1 MNQKVNH
8 ISLDTEHNVALKNV
22 KGRAT
27 IKLFDKGGHEVYS
40 KTDDN
45 LVTNAVSDLINS
57 GSFYQMISATAA
69 AQKYNIILNNT
80 PLSKNMFGGLLL
92 FKDAIPED
100 ATKYML
106 PRNSICVGAA
116 GNGLSSAVDRGSF
129 NPTESEQTENGYKF
143 VWDFTTS
150 QCNGDI
156 SAIALTSIL
165 GGNSFMPNGI
175 TTNSETLSN
184 FSSYSASEV
193 HVRIWHNPTVTGI
206 LDSNMVESNIVQPF
220 YISPIIGSSR
230 YIVFADKMNM
240 KIVAYRLRTSNVR
253 RISDIHA
260 YSWWLDSQPA
270 LQINLSALT
279 PAIISGSKNFGIT
292 VDGDGF
298 YIIYPTGERQFAKK
312 HYTWQSVEIKSDFD
326 LENPTKVILED
337 TAASVTVATTFDL
350 YNPSSPSHKFFG
362 GYDSESNNYYIYGAD
377 GKIHLVE
384 GATGNEIGVAATSI
398 SSNITISACGS
409 LYASGHKKPQTSSQ
423 STTTYNFVFFTG
435 QRLSDDATSTN
446 VMYNTMTL
454 NEAGTYV
461 SYDYYAFRG
470 ILCACYV
477 SDGVTGSGRIAK
489 ISLNNQE
496 EDKAYYVTVYTPA
509 TYLATINNITPV
521 TKTNATSMKVIYEIY
536 NAPDDVQTEQ
546 ETT

>member
-8 ISLDTEHNVALKNV
+8 ISLDSEQNVSLNNV

-27 IKLFDKGGHEVYS
+27 IKLFDADGHEVYS

-69 AQKYNIILNNT
+69 AQKYNIIVNNT

-92 FKDAIPED
+92 FRSEIAED

-165 GGNSFMPNGI
+165 GGNSFLPNGE
-175 TTNSETLSN
+175 TKNSETANN
-184 FSSYSASEV
+184 FSSYAASEQRI
-193 HVRIWHNPTVTGI
+193 RIWHNPTVTGI
-206 LDSNMVESNIVQPF
+206 SDSNMVDSKIVQPF

-230 YIVFADKMNM
+230 YIVLADKMNM
-240 KIVAYRLRTSNVR
+240 KIIAYRLRTLNVR
-253 RISDIHA
+253 GISDTNGA
-260 YSWWLDSQPA
+260 MELDSQPA
-270 LQINLSALT
+270 LQIDLSTLT

-292 VDGDGF
+292 VDGEGF
-298 YIIYPTGERQFAKK
+298 YIIYPIGTRQFAKK
-312 HYTWQSVEIKSDFD
+312 HYIWQSVEIKSDFD
-326 LENPTKVILED
+326 LENPTKVIAED

-350 YNPSSPSHKFFG
+350 YNPSSPSYIAFG
-362 GYDSESNNYYIYGAD
+362 AYDSESNNYYIYGAD
-377 GKIHLVE
+377 EKIHLVE
-384 GATGNEIGVAATSI
+384 GTTGNEIAVTAAVITTS
-398 SSNITISACGS
+398 ITISACGS
-409 LYASGHKKPQTSSQ
+409 LYWSGHQAPHHL
-423 STTTYNFVFFTG
+423 STDSDKNYFGFFEG
-435 QRLSDDATSTN
+435 QRLSDDAI
-446 VMYNTMTL
+446 TMNAAHKIMSF
-454 NEAGTYV
+454 NEDGTYTALN
-461 SYDYYAFRG
+461 YYAYRG
-470 ILCACYV
+470 ALCACYV

-489 ISLNNQE
+489 ISLNNE
-496 EDKAYYVTVYTPA
+496 KESKCYYVTVFTPA
-509 TYLATINNITPV
+509 TYLATINNIMPV

-536 NAPDDVQTEQ
+536 DAPDVDMAPEM
-546 ETT
+546 

>member
-8 ISLDTEHNVALKNV
+8 IALDSEQNVSLNNV

-27 IKLFDKGGHEVYS
+27 IKLFDEGGHEVYS

-57 GSFYQMISATAA
+57 GSFYQMISEKAA
-69 AQKYNIILNNT
+69 AQKYNIIANNV

-106 PRNSICVGAA
+106 PRNSVCVGAA

-129 NPTESEQTENGYKF
+129 NPTESEQTESGYKF

-156 SAIALTSIL
+156 AAIALTSIL
-165 GGNSFMPNGI
+165 GGNSFMPNS
-175 TTNSETLSN
+175 TTSKCETLSN

-193 HVRIWHNPTVTGI
+193 HVRIWQNPTVTGI
-206 LDSNMVESNIVQPF
+206 LDSDMVESNIVQPF

-253 RISDIHA
+253 RISDMHA
-260 YSWWLDSQPA
+260 YTWWLDSQPA
-270 LQINLSALT
+270 LQIDLSTLT

-292 VDGDGF
+292 VDGEGF
-298 YIIYPTGERQFAKK
+298 YIIYPTGQRQFAKK

-326 LENPTKVILED
+326 LENPTKVIVED

-350 YNPSSPSHKFFG
+350 YNPSSPSYTSFG
-362 GYDSESNNYYIYGAD
+362 AYDSESNNYYIYGAD

-384 GATGNEIGVAATSI
+384 GATGNEIAISAAA
-398 SSNITISACGS
+398 SSLSSSITISACGS
-409 LYASGHKKPQTSSQ
+409 LYVSGHKKPQTLSQ
-423 STTTYNFVFFTG
+423 SDTTYNFSFLTG
-435 QRLSDDATSTN
+435 QRLSDDAITMN
-446 VMYNTMTL
+446 VTYNTMTF
-454 NEAGTYV
+454 NEAGTNYAYN
-461 SYDYYAFRG
+461 SWAFRG
-470 ILCACYV
+470 ILCACYI

-489 ISLNNQE
+489 ISLNNE
-496 EDKAYYVTVYTPA
+496 KESKGYYITVFTPA

-536 NAPDDVQTEQ
+536 DAPDDMTPEM
-546 ETT
+546 